1 MDEEE
6 DPLYDDLESSRFWVQ
21 KVLVP
26 ILLCLGIAGNTL
38 TIMVLTRRRM
48 RSSTNI
54 YLSALAIAD
63 IFHLI
68 FGFLL
73 SFTHY
78 KNIHDRKYELYWR
91 FYGLTHWLC
100 DAASATSAW
109 LTVSFTLERYIAVC
123 HPMKGK
129 VFCTEGRAKSIIVII
144 YIFCLLTTVSTT
156 FEYQLTFN
164 EECLSRCK
172 VLVEETSKDD
182 AMSSDV
188 ITNMSVSSHI
198 IQPPSYDIIKR
209 EGVDRYLQNQLKTIL
224 ANCTNKPH
232 IIYVPISP
240 ELLNVSSVR
249 DGVTG
254 VSQNRT
260 KRQSNEATP
269 GSLEDINPLPKAI
282 QPMFFIESS
291 SEIPT
296 ETQGR
301 KAERSD
307 RSYDETITKTN
318 DRIEDTESI
327 HNAEDIATLAD
338 AVKYDEKYQPDYEET
353 EQNDTVDTIT
363 YNSFETN
370 DNNSQDLQMTVENKN
385 VTYKTYC
392 CSKNLTIDVES
403 TDLSKNRNYLN
414 FIYWYSA
421 LFFGIIPLVLIATF
435 NCFLIRAVYL
445 SQQLRRV
452 MTNSTEN
459 VLFTNERRIT
469 IILIGIVIS
478 FLVCNTPTS
487 AHLIYYHFHK
497 VTTARENNLMRI
509 LGNIFNLMLMLNAPC
524 NFLIYCVL
532 SKKFRTTFKKIF
544 CERRKRKQ
552 LDGDTLLLASTR
564 SNHTFNPYRDGLVK
578 RKNFSEYRTPR
589 NIEVTIYLFNRGKY
603 VNTYQFCTRTNHLR
617 SCFFSQRNT
626 NW

>member
-6 DPLYDDLESSRFWVQ
+6 DPLYDILESSRFWVQ

-26 ILLCLGIAGNTL
+26 ILLCIGIAGNTL
-38 TIMVLTRRRM
+38 TVMVLTRRRM

-172 VLVEETSKDD
+172 VLVEETTKD
-182 AMSSDV
+182 
-188 ITNMSVSSHI
+188 
-198 IQPPSYDIIKR
+198 
-209 EGVDRYLQNQLKTIL
+209 
-224 ANCTNKPH
+224 
-232 IIYVPISP
+232 
-240 ELLNVSSVR
+240 
-249 DGVTG
+249 G

-260 KRQSNEATP
+260 KRQSNEASP
-269 GSLEDINPLPKAI
+269 GGFSDVNDLPKML
-282 QPMFFIESS
+282 QPMFFIKSS
-291 SEIPT
+291 SQVSAPA
-296 ETQGR
+296 ETQQR
-301 KAERSD
+301 KVERDDLAYGQS
-307 RSYDETITKTN
+307 ELKTN
-318 DRIEDTESI
+318 DSLEDSESI
-327 HNAEDIATLAD
+327 YNAEETATLAD
-338 AVKYDEKYQPDYEET
+338 LVKDTAEDQPDYEET
-353 EQNDTVDTIT
+353 EQNDTMDTVT
-363 YNSFETN
+363 YNSFEDN
-370 DNNSQDLQMTVENKN
+370 DNKSQHLQTAVDNTN
-385 VTYKTYC
+385 VSYKTYC

-452 MTNSTEN
+452 MTNSTDN

-544 CERRKRKQ
+544 CERRKQKQ

-564 SNHTFNPYRDGLVK
+564 SNHTFNPYKDGLVK

>member
-172 VLVEETSKDD
+172 VLVEETSKD
-182 AMSSDV
+182 
-188 ITNMSVSSHI
+188 
-198 IQPPSYDIIKR
+198 
-209 EGVDRYLQNQLKTIL
+209 
-224 ANCTNKPH
+224 
-232 IIYVPISP
+232 
-240 ELLNVSSVR
+240 
-249 DGVTG
+249 G

-589 NIEVTIYLFNRGKY
+589 NIETQSLTSIPRSKSLITRPVGKAKSTDL
-603 VNTYQFCTRTNHLR
+603 VV
-617 SCFFSQRNT
+617 
-626 NW
+626 

>member
-6 DPLYDDLESSRFWVQ
+6 DSLYYVLESSRFWVQ

-78 KNIHDRKYELYWR
+78 KNIHDRRYELYWR

-129 VFCTEGRAKSIIVII
+129 VFCTEGRAKSIIVIV

-164 EECLSRCK
+164 EDCLERCK
-172 VLVEETSKDD
+172 VLVEESGDD
-182 AMSSDV
+182 ALSSDV
-188 ITNMSVSSHI
+188 ITNLNVSSHI

-209 EGVDRYLQNQLKTIL
+209 EGVDRYLQHQLKTIL

-240 ELLNVSSVR
+240 ELLNVSTVR
-249 DGVTG
+249 DTTTG
-254 VSQNRT
+254 EIQNRT
-260 KRQSNEATP
+260 KRQYSETIEE
-269 GSLEDINPLPKAI
+269 SLTGVSEPSKFL
-282 QPMFFIESS
+282 ESIFPTKDS
-291 SEIPT
+291 FQVLT
-296 ETQGR
+296 ETRGEKVIREAINGLEEPEEADNAQG
-301 KAERSD
+301 
-307 RSYDETITKTN
+307 
-318 DRIEDTESI
+318 
-327 HNAEDIATLAD
+327 NAEYIDVKD
-338 AVKYDEKYQPDYEET
+338 AARDGYDVKELGMMENSTDS
-353 EQNDTVDTIT
+353 
-363 YNSFETN
+363 SFEN
-370 DNNSQDLQMTVENKN
+370 NEENSQDIQMTVDSNN
-385 VTYKTYC
+385 ITYKTYC
-392 CSKNLTIDVES
+392 CLKNLTIDVES
-403 TDLSKNRNYLN
+403 TDLSKNMNYLN

-459 VLFTNERRIT
+459 TMFSNERRIT

-497 VTTARENNLMRI
+497 VSTPRENNIMRI

-532 SKKFRTTFKKIF
+532 SKKFRQTFKKIF
-544 CERRKRKQ
+544 CERRKKKQ

-564 SNHTFNPYRDGLVK
+564 K
-578 RKNFSEYRTPR
+578 YRTPR

-626 NW
+626 NWLCFSNKLLLTH

>member
-564 SNHTFNPYRDGLVK
+564 K
-578 RKNFSEYRTPR
+578 YRTPR

-626 NW
+626 N

>member
-172 VLVEETSKDD
+172 VLVEETSKD
-182 AMSSDV
+182 
-188 ITNMSVSSHI
+188 
-198 IQPPSYDIIKR
+198 
-209 EGVDRYLQNQLKTIL
+209 
-224 ANCTNKPH
+224 
-232 IIYVPISP
+232 
-240 ELLNVSSVR
+240 
-249 DGVTG
+249 G

>member
-172 VLVEETSKDD
+172 VLVEETSKD
-182 AMSSDV
+182 
-188 ITNMSVSSHI
+188 
-198 IQPPSYDIIKR
+198 
-209 EGVDRYLQNQLKTIL
+209 
-224 ANCTNKPH
+224 
-232 IIYVPISP
+232 
-240 ELLNVSSVR
+240 
-249 DGVTG
+249 G

-564 SNHTFNPYRDGLVK
+564 K
-578 RKNFSEYRTPR
+578 YRTPR

-626 NW
+626 N

>member
-6 DPLYDDLESSRFWVQ
+6 DSLYYVLESSRFWVQ

-78 KNIHDRKYELYWR
+78 KNIHDRRYELYWR

-100 DAASATSAW
+100 DAANA
-109 LTVSFTLERYIAVC
+109 L
-123 HPMKGK
+123 
-129 VFCTEGRAKSIIVII
+129 
-144 YIFCLLTTVSTT
+144 
-156 FEYQLTFN
+156 
-164 EECLSRCK
+164 
-172 VLVEETSKDD
+172 
-182 AMSSDV
+182 SSDV
-188 ITNMSVSSHI
+188 ITNLNVSSHI

-209 EGVDRYLQNQLKTIL
+209 EGVDRYLQHQLKTIL

-240 ELLNVSSVR
+240 ELLNVSTVR
-249 DGVTG
+249 DTTTG
-254 VSQNRT
+254 EIQNRT
-260 KRQSNEATP
+260 KRQYSETIEE
-269 GSLEDINPLPKAI
+269 SLTGVSEPSKFL
-282 QPMFFIESS
+282 ESIFPTKDS
-291 SEIPT
+291 FQVLT
-296 ETQGR
+296 ETRGEKVIREAINGLEEPEEADNAQG
-301 KAERSD
+301 
-307 RSYDETITKTN
+307 
-318 DRIEDTESI
+318 
-327 HNAEDIATLAD
+327 NAEYIDVKD
-338 AVKYDEKYQPDYEET
+338 AARDGYDVKELGMMENSTDS
-353 EQNDTVDTIT
+353 
-363 YNSFETN
+363 SFEN
-370 DNNSQDLQMTVENKN
+370 NEENSQDIQMTVDSNN
-385 VTYKTYC
+385 ITYKTYC
-392 CSKNLTIDVES
+392 CLKNLTIDVES
-403 TDLSKNRNYLN
+403 TDLSKNMNYLN

-459 VLFTNERRIT
+459 TMFSNERRIT

-497 VTTARENNLMRI
+497 VSTPRENNIMRI

-532 SKKFRTTFKKIF
+532 SKKFRQTFKKIF
-544 CERRKRKQ
+544 CERRKKKQ

-564 SNHTFNPYRDGLVK
+564 K
-578 RKNFSEYRTPR
+578 YRTPR

-626 NW
+626 N

>member
-6 DPLYDDLESSRFWVQ
+6 DSLYYVLESSRFWVQ

-78 KNIHDRKYELYWR
+78 KNIHDRRYELYWR

-129 VFCTEGRAKSIIVII
+129 VFCTEGRAKSIIVIV

-164 EECLSRCK
+164 EDCLERCK
-172 VLVEETSKDD
+172 VLVEES
-182 AMSSDV
+182 
-188 ITNMSVSSHI
+188 
-198 IQPPSYDIIKR
+198 
-209 EGVDRYLQNQLKTIL
+209 G
-224 ANCTNKPH
+224 
-232 IIYVPISP
+232 
-240 ELLNVSSVR
+240 
-249 DGVTG
+249 DGEI
-254 VSQNRT
+254 QNRT
-260 KRQSNEATP
+260 KRQYSETIEE
-269 GSLEDINPLPKAI
+269 SLTGVSEPSKFL
-282 QPMFFIESS
+282 ESIFPTKDS
-291 SEIPT
+291 FQVLT
-296 ETQGR
+296 ETRGEKVIREAINGLEEPEEADNAQG
-301 KAERSD
+301 
-307 RSYDETITKTN
+307 
-318 DRIEDTESI
+318 
-327 HNAEDIATLAD
+327 NAEYIDVKD
-338 AVKYDEKYQPDYEET
+338 AARDGYDVKELGMMENSTDS
-353 EQNDTVDTIT
+353 
-363 YNSFETN
+363 SFEN
-370 DNNSQDLQMTVENKN
+370 NEENSQDIQMTVDSNN
-385 VTYKTYC
+385 ITYKTYC
-392 CSKNLTIDVES
+392 CLKNLTIDVES
-403 TDLSKNRNYLN
+403 TDLSKNMNYLN

-459 VLFTNERRIT
+459 TMFSNERRIT

-497 VTTARENNLMRI
+497 VSTPRENNIMRI

-532 SKKFRTTFKKIF
+532 SKKFRQTFKKIF
-544 CERRKRKQ
+544 CERRKKKQ

-564 SNHTFNPYRDGLVK
+564 K
-578 RKNFSEYRTPR
+578 YRTPR